1 MAKWICNVGT
11 VRVEADSLPQF
22 MKQVRKELQRERSNT
37 TNKAAK

>member
-22 MKQVRKELQRERSNT
+22 IEQIENANKT
-37 TNKAAK
+37 TPSGR

>member
-22 MKQVRKELQRERSNT
+22 IEQIENAQSNLA
-37 TNKAAK
+37 NKTLPSGR